1 MALELSVELEEYV
14 LLVADCI
21 VVGRVFYIFK
31 LLIVESIQLGNCDV
45 VGRQVLGDLVPFMPV
60 HGQVSFLI

>member
-21 VVGRVFYIFK
+21 VVGRVFYLFK
-31 LLIVESIQLGNCDV
+31 LLIVESIQLRDCDV
-45 VGRQVLGDLVPFMPV
+45 VGRQVLGDRVPFMPV
-60 HGQVSFLI
+60 HG